1 MLKVI
6 NTVKKTNDQVSDP
19 VLQGK
24 VLLAYTERK
33 TRGHTMKQGKEE
45 ILTNPGIEHHPACA
59 LNEREVL
66 WEKLVCDHVI
76 QDFTKTHIKREGA

>member
-1 MLKVI
+1 
-6 NTVKKTNDQVSDP
+6 
-19 VLQGK
+19 
-24 VLLAYTERK
+24 
-33 TRGHTMKQGKEE
+33 MKQGKEE